1 MHPILRTARIVF
13 SAVLWLCL
21 AAVAAAQ
28 SRTPAIGTGNGNAL
42 PAHLP
47 GAPDF
52 AGIEPSPDAEA
63 VASWVLSVA
72 DHGQLPFAIIDKRA
86 ARVFVFD
93 GRGRLRGDAPVLL
106 GLAVGDEDVP
116 GIGSLPLSQ
125 ITPEMRITPAGR
137 FRVQIGRNLKGE
149 DILWVDYDSALSLHR
164 VATGNP
170 REARQ
175 QRLDSPTVDDNRI
188 SFGCINVPARFFDE
202 VVRSQ
207 FAGTN
212 GTVYILPETRPVSEL
227 FGPQAQVAR

>member
-1 MHPILRTARIVF
+1 MKPIFPRFHHLPLAML
-13 SAVLWLCL
+13 SLCM
-21 AAVAAAQ
+21 AMSAAAQ
-28 SRTPAIGTGNGNAL
+28 NRTPAIGTGSGTL
-42 PAHLP
+42 PSAHLP

-52 AGIEPSPDAEA
+52 AGVEPSPDAEA

-72 DHGQLPFAIIDKRA
+72 DHNQLPFAIVDKRA

-137 FRVQIGRNLKGE
+137 FRAQIGRNLKGE

-175 QRLDSPTVDDNRI
+175 QRLDSATVDDNRI

-212 GTVYILPETRPVSEL
+212 GTVYILPETRPASEL
-227 FGPQAQVAR
+227 FGPQAQIAR

>member
-1 MHPILRTARIVF
+1 MHPILRPARIVF

-21 AAVAAAQ
+21 AAAAAAQ
-28 SRTPAIGTGNGNAL
+28 SRTPAIGTGNGNAA

-52 AGIEPSPDAEA
+52 AGVQPTADAEA
-63 VASWVLSVA
+63 LASWILSVA
-72 DHGQLPFAIIDKRA
+72 DHGQLPFAVIDKRA
-86 ARVFVFD
+86 ARVYVFD
-93 GRGRLRGDAPVLL
+93 GRGRLRGEAPVLL

-212 GTVYILPETRPVSEL
+212 GTVYILPETRPASEL
-227 FGPQAQVAR
+227 FGPQAQAAR

>member
-1 MHPILRTARIVF
+1 MKPISRHLCHLSLI
-13 SAVLWLCL
+13 AVWLCL
-21 AAVAAAQ
+21 SASAAAQ
-28 SRTPAIGTGNGNAL
+28 NRTPAIGTGSGAQ

-212 GTVYILPETRPVSEL
+212 GTVYILPETRPASEL
-227 FGPQAQVAR
+227 FGPQAQAAR

>member
-21 AAVAAAQ
+21 AAAAAAQ
-28 SRTPAIGTGNGNAL
+28 SRTPAIGTGNGNAA

-52 AGIEPSPDAEA
+52 AGVQPTADAEA
-63 VASWVLSVA
+63 LASWIVSVA
-72 DHGQLPFAIIDKRA
+72 DHGQLPFAVIDKRA
-86 ARVFVFD
+86 ARVYVFD
-93 GRGRLRGDAPVLL
+93 GRGRLRGEAPVLL

-212 GTVYILPETRPVSEL
+212 GTVYILPETRPASEL
-227 FGPQAQVAR
+227 FGPQAQIAR

>member
-1 MHPILRTARIVF
+1 MHPILRPARIVF

-21 AAVAAAQ
+21 AAAAAAQ
-28 SRTPAIGTGNGNAL
+28 SRTPAIGTGNGNAA

-52 AGIEPSPDAEA
+52 AGVQPTADAEA
-63 VASWVLSVA
+63 LASWILSVA
-72 DHGQLPFAIIDKRA
+72 DHGQLPFAVIDKRA
-86 ARVFVFD
+86 AQVYVFD
-93 GRGRLRGDAPVLL
+93 GRGRLRGEAPVLL

-212 GTVYILPETRPVSEL
+212 GTVYILPETRPASDL

>member
-1 MHPILRTARIVF
+1 MKPISRHLCHLSLI
-13 SAVLWLCL
+13 AVWLCL
-21 AAVAAAQ
+21 SASATAQ
-28 SRTPAIGTGNGNAL
+28 NRTPAIGTGSGAQ

-52 AGIEPSPDAEA
+52 AGVQPSPDAEA

-72 DHGQLPFAIIDKRA
+72 DHSQLPFAIIDKRA